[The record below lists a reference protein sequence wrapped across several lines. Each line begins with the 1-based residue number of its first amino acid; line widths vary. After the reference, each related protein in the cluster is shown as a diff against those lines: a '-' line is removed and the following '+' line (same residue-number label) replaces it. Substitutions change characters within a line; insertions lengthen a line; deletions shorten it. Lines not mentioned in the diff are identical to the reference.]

1 MSSKSSLSNWRF
13 RLLARGER
21 GVALIGI
28 SMALVLIVCFAAN
41 DWLSNRTHREN
52 AASQRL
58 VQLKTIGPVLAEASQ
73 QLIASGDSTGLHR
86 LLSNCALTL
95 RLTTCRVSIGTAHL
109 AADPAPSPITLFS
122 LPEHRTADASDENS
136 VTLRF
141 PFAVAGKGAGY
152 VELAAAPSEE
162 DGNVGFST
170 SALICAVG
178 LCTLVFVYRR
188 SRHDLAEMEVI
199 RSSLSSMDRGE
210 TSIAALQVDAQLG
223 PAATAWNKLLAELEN
238 LRRPTVLSSTIT
250 AIGNRRSGGNSLEAA
265 CEAMSQGL
273 ILVDD
278 KMRVRFSNGAACAF
292 LKRDRNSLGGMP
304 AAELIE
310 DPKVREAM
318 AAVAAGK
325 LRRPVS
331 IELEHSGEL
340 GSGVLRFCIRPVRRG
355 DADSAMIIIDDIT
368 QQRTAERARNTFI
381 NQVTHELRTPLT
393 NIRLYTETAIDNGE
407 ANPEVR
413 ANCLNVI
420 NQEARRLE
428 RIVSEMLSV
437 AEIEAGCSTFHKDE
451 VYFDVM
457 MNELKI
463 EYRAQ
468 ADEKKVSLEFNVSPK
483 LPKLTADK
491 DKLAIAMHNL
501 IGNALKYTPEGGKV
515 TVSVDMRDGQLA
527 IDVADTGIGIKPEE
541 TEKIF
546 DRFFRSADP
555 RVGKIVGTGLGLT
568 LAREVMRLHG
578 GDVTVQSELNRGS
591 TFTATMPVTM
601 AA

>member
-1 MSSKSSLSNWRF
+1 ML
-13 RLLARGER
+13 
-21 GVALIGI
+21 GI
-28 SMALVLIVCFAAN
+28 SMALVLIVCLSAN
-41 DWLSNRTHREN
+41 DWLIDRTNREN
-52 AASQRL
+52 AAAQRT
-58 VQLKTIGPVLAEASQ
+58 VQLKTVGAVLAQASQ
-73 QLIASGDSTGLHR
+73 QLIISGDLPGLHR
-86 LLSNCALTL
+86 LVANCASTM
-95 RLTTCRVSIGTAHL
+95 RLATCRVSMGTVQI
-109 AADPAPSPITLFS
+109 AAGAMPSRAPSFS
-122 LPEHRTADASDENS
+122 APERGGADASAENDIAS
-136 VTLRF
+136 LRF
-141 PFAVAGKGAGY
+141 PFAVSGKGAGY
-152 VELAAAPSEE
+152 IELGAAQTEE
-162 DGNVGFST
+162 DSNSGSGT

-178 LCTLVFVYRR
+178 LCALVFVYRR
-188 SRHDLAEMEVI
+188 SRHGLAEMEVV
-199 RSSLSSMDRGE
+199 RSSLSTLHRGE
-210 TSIAALQVDAQLG
+210 TSLAALQVDAQLG
-223 PAATAWNKLLAELEN
+223 PAAVAWNKLLADFEN
-238 LRRPTVLSSTIT
+238 LRRRTALSPAATPN
-250 AIGNRRSGGNSLEAA
+250 GNRRAGGNTLDAA

-292 LKRDRNSLGGMP
+292 LKRDRNSLGGV
-304 AAELIE
+304 AAADLIE

-318 AAVAAGK
+318 SAVAAGK

-331 IELEHSGEL
+331 IELEQPSDL
-340 GSGVLRFCIRPVRRG
+340 GGGVLRFCIRPVRRG

-368 QQRTAERARNTFI
+368 QQRTAERSRNTFI

-393 NIRLYTETAIDNGE
+393 NIRLYTETAIDGGE

-437 AEIEAGCSTFHKDE
+437 AEIEAGCSTVHKDE

-457 MNELKI
+457 MNDLKAD
-463 EYRAQ
+463 YRAQ
-468 ADEKKVSLEFNVSPK
+468 ADEKKVSLEFIVSPK
-483 LPKLTADK
+483 LPKLSADK

-501 IGNALKYTPEGGKV
+501 IGNALKYTPQGGKV
-515 TVSVDMRDGQLA
+515 TVSVEVRDGQLA

-578 GDVTVQSELNRGS
+578 GDVTVQSEINRGS
-591 TFTATMPVTM
+591 TFTATMPVTI